1 MGKEHNS
8 LLVVICVVI
17 CWQSLKIY
25 KKLVNILQR
34 KLTLTWDIN
43 RGIWFLFYYY
53 FQDTLVI
60 HTSSFKG
67 IFFLYSCL
75 FIFLLQ
81 IFVKQSINI
90 LDAIIE
96 IFKLV
101 ETSCILYFGVDPR
114 SLKQFSVKTMKTHAQ
129 SPNKQQKRLTFS
141 RFHKSHTPIFHISTI
156 LIFWSLL
163 NSLI

>member
-17 CWQSLKIY
+17 GCQSLKIY
-25 KKLVNILQR
+25 KKLVNILQS
-34 KLTLTWDIN
+34 KSTLTWDIN
-43 RGIWFLFYYY
+43 RGVWFLFYYY

-67 IFFLYSCL
+67 IFLLYSCL
-75 FIFLLQ
+75 FVFFLQ

-101 ETSCILYFGVDPR
+101 ETSYCILYLGVDPR
-114 SLKQFSVKTMKTHAQ
+114 SLKQFSVKTMKIHAQ
-129 SPNKQQKRLTFS
+129 SPRPTNSRKGSHFLDFINHILPSSTFLQ
-141 RFHKSHTPIFHISTI
+141 F
-156 LIFWSLL
+156 
-163 NSLI
+163 